1 MNGIG
6 HNDVES
12 YVRTLVSEGFGK
24 QFEDATGSAGP
35 SGDPD
40 PTSPPSVGYAGVIVL
55 DRSPR
60 ICRRI
65 MPTITTVLKPKIGMP
80 DIKKASWCG

>member
-40 PTSPPSVGYAGVIVL
+40 PTSPPSVPNQPNNRKKDHRNGAG
-55 DRSPR
+55 S
-60 ICRRI
+60 
-65 MPTITTVLKPKIGMP
+65 
-80 DIKKASWCG
+80 